1 MVQVS
6 NREHFN
12 NLTAASKL
20 QLPGK
25 TVLAWVL
32 TERAAKGSLDKTQ
45 PKKNLN
51 DILSLILK
59 AFQQQRLN
67 LAG

>member
-25 TVLAWVL
+25 TVLAWRL
-32 TERAAKGSLDKTQ
+32 TERATKGPLGKTQ
-45 PKKNLN
+45 RKSNII
-51 DILSLILK
+51 DMLSLIFK
-59 AFQQQRLN
+59 AAQ
-67 LAG
+67 